1 MLWEGDFL
9 FFFFAELHSMWD
21 LSHPTKDQAGRTCL
35 ARWIPNHWAT
45 REAPLHLFLFLLV
58 FPPSDFRFLL
68 VSHLLTVH
76 GPKEI
81 TSPGSKSVGQ
91 KNMPHPMGIYI
102 SFLRKRIFLTQSQS
116 ITYCLYSAVG

>member
-9 FFFFAELHSMWD
+9 FFFFFAELHSMWD

-68 VSHLLTVH
+68 VFSEMQYSCRGNPMDREAWWATVH
-76 GPKEI
+76 RVTELDTTGVI
-81 TSPGSKSVGQ
+81 
-91 KNMPHPMGIYI
+91 
-102 SFLRKRIFLTQSQS
+102 
-116 ITYCLYSAVG
+116 